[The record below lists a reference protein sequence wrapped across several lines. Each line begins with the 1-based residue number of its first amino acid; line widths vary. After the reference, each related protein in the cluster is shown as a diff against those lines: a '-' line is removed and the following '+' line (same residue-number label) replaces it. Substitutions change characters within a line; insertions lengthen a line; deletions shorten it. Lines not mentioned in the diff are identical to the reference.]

1 MTIKS
6 GFINTIDQDAKNQT
20 HMFEEYIKNLINE
33 KRPGFLQK
41 YANTD
46 DVIKLY
52 EPEILSVLDDI
63 ANCVIEYVEKRS

>member
-1 MTIKS
+1 MKTI
-6 GFINTIDQDAKNQT
+6 FINDSINQDAKNQT
-20 HMFEEYIKNLINE
+20 RMFEEYIKNLINE
-33 KRPGFLQK
+33 KRPGFSQK
-41 YANTD
+41 YENTD

>member
-1 MTIKS
+1 MKTR
-6 GFINTIDQDAKNQT
+6 
-20 HMFEEYIKNLINE
+20 MFEEYIKNLINE
-33 KRPGFLQK
+33 KRPGFSQK

-52 EPEILSVLDDI
+52 EPEIMSVLDDI

>member
-1 MTIKS
+1 MKTI
-6 GFINTIDQDAKNQT
+6 FINDSINQDAKNQT
-20 HMFEEYIKNLINE
+20 RMFKEYIKNLINE

>member
-1 MTIKS
+1 M
-6 GFINTIDQDAKNQT
+6 KNQT

-41 YANTD
+41 HENTN

-52 EPEILSVLDDI
+52 APEILSVLDDI
-63 ANCVIEYVEKRS
+63 VNCIIDYIEK